1 MKEQR
6 KALRNTL
13 FARAGILGKIAMEGA
28 SADAFDESVKQMKK
42 WVGAKDLDDDDD
54 KIQLSI
60 TLARHAKLCQNKK
73 ATALSILLKARKDLS
88 DKGYKEI
95 TSELVKV
102 YESFEGMNHLIENAN
117 DDIFNRFPVLKT
129 PL

>member
-1 MKEQR
+1 
-6 KALRNTL
+6 
-13 FARAGILGKIAMEGA
+13 
-28 SADAFDESVKQMKK
+28 MKK
-42 WVGAKDLDDDDD
+42 WVGAKDLDDDND

-95 TSELVKV
+95 TSELVNV
-102 YESFEGMNHLIENAN
+102 YDSFEGMNHLIENAN
-117 DDIFNRFPVLKT
+117 DDIFNRFPVLNT